1 MSNSKDA
8 VRKILDAVKADK
20 RTSLTAPE
28 GKLVCDAYGIPV
40 PKEGVAKSAA
50 EAAKIATDMGFPVV
64 MKIVSPDILH
74 KTEAGGVMVGVKTA
88 ADAEKNYATI
98 LANAKKYKADAKIE
112 GIQVQQML
120 LGGQEVIIGAVT
132 DGSFGKLVAFG
143 LGGVLVEV
151 LKDITFRLAPATKE
165 DALSM
170 LDGIQAHEM
179 LKGVRGS
186 DPANRDAIADIIVNV
201 SKLITDFPEIAEM
214 DLNPVFATKSNAI
227 AADVRI
233 VVDFEPKPPRP
244 RPNHDDIVRQMN
256 RIMKPK
262 SVAVIGASA
271 ENGKIGNSVMKNLIN
286 GGYKGEIYPIHPK
299 ADEIMG
305 KKVYKSVKDVPGEVD
320 IAVFAIPANFVAGAL
335 IECGEKKV
343 VGAILIPSGYAETGN
358 IKGQE
363 EIQAIGQK
371 YGIRLMGP
379 NIYGFYYTHANLCAT
394 FCTAYDVKG
403 SAALSSQSGGIG
415 MAIIGFSRSAKM
427 GVSAIVGL
435 GNKSDIDEDDLLTF
449 FEQDDNTQII
459 AQHCEDLKDGRAFA
473 EVAKR
478 VSKKKPIVVLKAGRT
493 SAGAKAASSHT
504 GALAG
509 NDKIYE
515 DVFNQSGV
523 IRARSLRDML
533 EFARGI
539 PVLPT
544 PKGENVVIITGA
556 GGSGVLLS
564 DACIDNNLQADDD
577 PAGSR
582 CGVPQVHPAVRRGRQ
597 PGRHHR
603 RRAADHL
610 RQHRQARAR
619 RPAHPF
625 ADPRLLAHH
634 RDAADGVCE
643 EHGRGE
649 ERDEGQGHRE
659 ADRGLAGRRHRG
671 RGSRRLSLPERHRRL
686 RLLDRNSGR
695 GARREVQVGA
705 RRGPAVS
712 VNSSHSGMRASR
724 GPGMR
729 IPGSRCA
736 RTGMHGNQARFAF
749 QPSRCH
755 RPIQRR
761 GDGEAGAGRQRIDHE
776 ILKSGMPARRP
787 ELQNLDHADHHD
799 GDRCREQPVPR
810 IGQAEAS
817 PTRTKA
823 SACSPS
829 WPRSECGRKRG
840 GPSVAKVTAAAR
852 SQAMILRMMV
862 IATG

>member
-1 MSNSKDA
+1 MSSPKDA
-8 VRKILDAVKADK
+8 VRQILDRVKAD
-20 RTSLTAPE
+20 RRSSLTAPE
-28 GKLVCDAYGIPV
+28 GKLVCDAYGIAV
-40 PKEGVAKSAA
+40 PKESVAKSAG
-50 EAAKIATDMGFPVV
+50 EAARIATGMGYPVV

-74 KTEAGGVMVGVKTA
+74 KTEAGGVMVGVQTA
-88 ADAEKNYATI
+88 ADVENNYETI
-98 LANAKKYKADAKIE
+98 LANARKYKSDARIE
-112 GIQVQQML
+112 GVQVQQML
-120 LGGQEVIIGAVT
+120 LGGQEVIVGAVT

-201 SKLITDFPEIAEM
+201 SRLVTDFPEIAEM
-214 DLNPVFATKSNAI
+214 DLNPVFATKRDAI

-233 VVDFEPKPPRP
+233 VVDFAPKPPRP
-244 RPNHDDIVRQMN
+244 RPAHDDIVRQMN

-262 SVAVIGASA
+262 AVAVIGASA

-286 GGYKGEIYPIHPK
+286 GGYRGEIYPIHPK
-299 ADEIMG
+299 AQEIMG
-305 KKVYKSVKDVPGEVD
+305 KKVYKSVKDVPGEID
-320 IAVFAIPANFVAGAL
+320 IAVFAIPASLVAPAL
-335 IECGEKKV
+335 VECGEKKIT
-343 VGAILIPSGYAETGN
+343 GAILIPSGYAETGN

-449 FEQDDNTQII
+449 FEQDDNTHII

-473 EVAKR
+473 EVARR
-478 VSKKKPIVVLKAGRT
+478 VSRKKPVVVLKAGRT

-509 NDKIYE
+509 DDKIYE

-564 DACIDNNLQADDD
+564 DACVDNKLSLMTIPPDLDAAFRKFIPPFGAAGNPVDITGGEPPITYVNTVKLGLED
-577 PAGSR
+577 PRIHALILGYWHTIVTPPMVFAKNMVEVKNAMKAKGIEKPIVASLAGDIE
-582 CGVPQVHPAVRRGRQ
+582 VEE
-597 PGRHHR
+597 
-603 RRAADHL
+603 AADYL
-610 RQHRQARAR
+610 YQNGIVAYAYSTEI
-619 RPAHPF
+619 PVAVLG
-625 ADPRLLAHH
+625 AKYKWA
-634 RDAADGVCE
+634 
-643 EHGRGE
+643 
-649 ERDEGQGHRE
+649 
-659 ADRGLAGRRHRG
+659 
-671 RGSRRLSLPERHRRL
+671 
-686 RLLDRNSGR
+686 R
-695 GARREVQVGA
+695 GAG
-705 RRGPAVS
+705 
-712 VNSSHSGMRASR
+712 
-724 GPGMR
+724 
-729 IPGSRCA
+729 
-736 RTGMHGNQARFAF
+736 
-749 QPSRCH
+749 
-755 RPIQRR
+755 
-761 GDGEAGAGRQRIDHE
+761 
-776 ILKSGMPARRP
+776 L
-787 ELQNLDHADHHD
+787 L
-799 GDRCREQPVPR
+799 
-810 IGQAEAS
+810 
-817 PTRTKA
+817 
-823 SACSPS
+823 
-829 WPRSECGRKRG
+829 
-840 GPSVAKVTAAAR
+840 
-852 SQAMILRMMV
+852 
-862 IATG
+862 

>member
-8 VRKILDAVKADK
+8 VRKILDLVKADK

-40 PKEGVAKSAA
+40 PKEGVARSAA
-50 EAAKIATDMGFPVV
+50 EASKIATGMGFPVV

-88 ADAEKNYATI
+88 ADVEKNYATI
-98 LANAKKYKADAKIE
+98 LANAKKYKSEAKIE

-120 LGGQEVIIGAVT
+120 LGGQEVIVGAVT

-151 LKDITFRLAPATKE
+151 LKDITFRLAPATKQE
-165 DALSM
+165 ALSM

-201 SKLITDFPEIAEM
+201 SRLITDFPEIDEM

-233 VVDFEPKPPRP
+233 VVDFAPKPPRP
-244 RPNHDDIVRQMN
+244 RPQHDDIVRQMN

-271 ENGKIGNSVMKNLIN
+271 EAGKIGNSVMKNLIN

-305 KKVYKSVKDVPGEVD
+305 KKVYKSVKDVPGDVD
-320 IAVFAIPANFVAGAL
+320 IAVFAIPASLVASAL

-371 YGIRLMGP
+371 YGVRLMGP

-564 DACIDNNLQADDD
+564 DACIDNKLSLMTIPPDLDAAFRKFIPPFGAAGNPVDITGGEPPITYVNTVKLGLED
-577 PAGSR
+577 PRIHALILGYWHTIVTPPMVFAKNMVEVKNAMKAKGIEKPIVASLAGDIE
-582 CGVPQVHPAVRRGRQ
+582 VEE
-597 PGRHHR
+597 
-603 RRAADHL
+603 AADYL
-610 RQHRQARAR
+610 YQNGIVAYAYSTEI
-619 RPAHPF
+619 PVAVLG
-625 ADPRLLAHH
+625 AKYKWA
-634 RDAADGVCE
+634 
-643 EHGRGE
+643 
-649 ERDEGQGHRE
+649 
-659 ADRGLAGRRHRG
+659 
-671 RGSRRLSLPERHRRL
+671 
-686 RLLDRNSGR
+686 R
-695 GARREVQVGA
+695 GAG
-705 RRGPAVS
+705 
-712 VNSSHSGMRASR
+712 
-724 GPGMR
+724 
-729 IPGSRCA
+729 
-736 RTGMHGNQARFAF
+736 
-749 QPSRCH
+749 
-755 RPIQRR
+755 
-761 GDGEAGAGRQRIDHE
+761 
-776 ILKSGMPARRP
+776 L
-787 ELQNLDHADHHD
+787 L
-799 GDRCREQPVPR
+799 
-810 IGQAEAS
+810 
-817 PTRTKA
+817 
-823 SACSPS
+823 
-829 WPRSECGRKRG
+829 
-840 GPSVAKVTAAAR
+840 
-852 SQAMILRMMV
+852 
-862 IATG
+862 

>member
-8 VRKILDAVKADK
+8 VRKVLDAVKADK

-50 EAAKIATDMGFPVV
+50 EAAKMASTMGFPVV

-74 KTEAGGVMVGVKTA
+74 KTEAGGVVVGIKTA
-88 ADAEKNYATI
+88 EDAQKTYDVI

-112 GIQVQQML
+112 GIQIQQML
-120 LGGQEVIIGAVT
+120 AGGTEVIVGSIT

-151 LKDITFRLAPATKE
+151 LKDVTFRLAPATKD

-179 LKGVRGS
+179 LNGVRGG
-186 DPANRDAIADIIVNV
+186 DPVNREALADVIVKV
-201 SKLITDFPEIAEM
+201 SQLVSDFPEIVEL
-214 DLNPVFATKSNAI
+214 DLNPVFATKKDAI

-233 VVDFEPKPPRP
+233 VVDFDYKPREKPRP
-244 RPNHDDIVRQMN
+244 TEEIVAAMN
-256 RIMKPK
+256 RIMQPK

-286 GGYKGEIYPIHPK
+286 GGYKGDIYPIHPK

-320 IAVFAIPANFVAGAL
+320 IAVFAIPANFVAAAL
-335 IECGEKKV
+335 VECGEKKV

-358 IKGQE
+358 VKGQE

-403 SAALSSQSGGIG
+403 SAALSSQSGRIG
-415 MAIIGFSRSAKM
+415 MAIIGFSRSARM

-473 EVAKR
+473 EVAAR

-564 DACIDNNLQADDD
+564 DACVDNQ
-577 PAGSR
+577 
-582 CGVPQVHPAVRRGRQ
+582 
-597 PGRHHR
+597 
-603 RRAADHL
+603 
-610 RQHRQARAR
+610 
-619 RPAHPF
+619 
-625 ADPRLLAHH
+625 
-634 RDAADGVCE
+634 
-643 EHGRGE
+643 
-649 ERDEGQGHRE
+649 
-659 ADRGLAGRRHRG
+659 
-671 RGSRRLSLPERHRRL
+671 
-686 RLLDRNSGR
+686 
-695 GARREVQVGA
+695 
-705 RRGPAVS
+705 
-712 VNSSHSGMRASR
+712 
-724 GPGMR
+724 
-729 IPGSRCA
+729 
-736 RTGMHGNQARFAF
+736 
-749 QPSRCH
+749 
-755 RPIQRR
+755 
-761 GDGEAGAGRQRIDHE
+761 
-776 ILKSGMPARRP
+776 
-787 ELQNLDHADHHD
+787 
-799 GDRCREQPVPR
+799 
-810 IGQAEAS
+810 
-817 PTRTKA
+817 
-823 SACSPS
+823 
-829 WPRSECGRKRG
+829 
-840 GPSVAKVTAAAR
+840 
-852 SQAMILRMMV
+852 
-862 IATG
+862 